1 MKPDY
6 SQISKIENPEII
18 FLNHASFIIKMNDIK
33 IIIDPYLYGSAFNNG
48 WNLLKEIDHT
58 NEIKDITHIFYTH
71 EHPDHFSIPFLKK
84 IEPDIRKNITI
95 LYQETYDKRVKIF
108 CESMGFKFKEIKDGV
123 EQKIDNQLNVL
134 IGKVPF
140 FDSWINFKINEF
152 NILNVND
159 CVLENPKLV
168 FDIKKKLNRKID
180 VLFTQ
185 FSYANFI
192 EKGNQKNVALQQLEN
207 IKQQDK
213 ILCPSY
219 LIPFAS
225 FIYFSHKENK
235 FMNKN
240 INSIREAYDFIK
252 INCKAKPVILKPN
265 ECWNFKEKQNE
276 VSLQFWDNLYKNI
289 ENFNYHSVIKKFD
302 INEIIKESK
311 EYVKRI
317 KKKNNRFLIYLLHYL
332 NFFPSITIYVSDID
346 KYLEFNILKGL
357 KIFSNKII
365 SKKFISLSSE
375 SLIFVLKYEFGLDTL
390 LVNAR
395 LKCDENYLKTVTKC
409 LFIASLNNTGR
420 YIGFTHFSR
429 YLNVNFLYRGLEKL
443 YLKKNLML

>member
-58 NEIKDITHIFYTH
+58 NEIKDITHIVYTH

-168 FDIKKKLNRKID
+168 FDIKKK
-180 VLFTQ
+180 
-185 FSYANFI
+185 I
-192 EKGNQKNVALQQLEN
+192 E
-207 IKQQDK
+207 
-213 ILCPSY
+213 
-219 LIPFAS
+219 
-225 FIYFSHKENK
+225 
-235 FMNKN
+235 
-240 INSIREAYDFIK
+240 
-252 INCKAKPVILKPN
+252 
-265 ECWNFKEKQNE
+265 
-276 VSLQFWDNLYKNI
+276 
-289 ENFNYHSVIKKFD
+289 
-302 INEIIKESK
+302 
-311 EYVKRI
+311 
-317 KKKNNRFLIYLLHYL
+317 
-332 NFFPSITIYVSDID
+332 
-346 KYLEFNILKGL
+346 
-357 KIFSNKII
+357 
-365 SKKFISLSSE
+365 
-375 SLIFVLKYEFGLDTL
+375 
-390 LVNAR
+390 
-395 LKCDENYLKTVTKC
+395 
-409 LFIASLNNTGR
+409 
-420 YIGFTHFSR
+420 
-429 YLNVNFLYRGLEKL
+429 
-443 YLKKNLML
+443 